1 MKHAKLSAS
10 SSHRWLVCPGSVEA
24 NSGKKRESSIHA
36 LEGTSAHALLEVCL
50 RTGADPQDYYGV
62 VLGKDVDGTPL
73 MPVDDGMIDGVGY
86 ALDYVQAY
94 TANNPK
100 TRVLIEHQVQYGES
114 IGCDNDEAFG
124 TSDIILD
131 NYPVEVVS
139 LDYKHG
145 IGITVTVK
153 DNSQLM
159 LYLTGMRQ
167 QRGRYQRYR
176 KVVVQP
182 RLPKRKPVQEAPAL
196 TDKQMDQWLNKTV
209 IPVVPVA
216 LGKDAPRVAGAH
228 CRYCGADG
236 NCVAQYELVMKA
248 AQEEFKS

>member
-10 SSHRWLVCPGSVEA
+10 SSHRWLACPGSVEA
-24 NSGKKRESSIHA
+24 NSSKKRESNAHA
-36 LEGTSAHALLEVCL
+36 LLGTSAHALLEVCL
-50 RTGADPQDYYGV
+50 RTGADPQDYFGV

-73 MPVDDGMIDGVGY
+73 NEVDEAMIDGVGY

-94 TANNPK
+94 VANNPK
-100 TRVLIEHQVQYGES
+100 TKVLVEHGVQYGRS
-114 IGCDNDEAFG
+114 IGCDDDEAFG

-131 NYPVEVVS
+131 NYPTEVVC

-145 IGITVTVK
+145 VGITVSVK

-159 LYLTGMRQ
+159 LYLAGMRQ

-196 TDKQMDQWLNKTV
+196 TDAKLVQWLDKTV
-209 IPVVPVA
+209 KPVVPVA

-228 CRYCGADG
+228 CRFCSANG
-236 NCVAQYELVMKA
+236 NCVAQYERVMKA
-248 AQEEFKS
+248 AQEEFK